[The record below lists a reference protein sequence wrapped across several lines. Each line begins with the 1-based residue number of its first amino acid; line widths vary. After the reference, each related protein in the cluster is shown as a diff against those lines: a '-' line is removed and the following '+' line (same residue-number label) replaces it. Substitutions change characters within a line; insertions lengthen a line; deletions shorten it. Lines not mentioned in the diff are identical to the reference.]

1 MITYRCIYL
10 YASCGSLVIFFLAMP
25 LIITDSTTR
34 CVGAKV
40 CRCIMTLV
48 YNKSRPLY
56 MDMYEEKSKDFIAS
70 FLFLFVQ

>member
-1 MITYRCIYL
+1 
-10 YASCGSLVIFFLAMP
+10 
-25 LIITDSTTR
+25 
-34 CVGAKV
+34 
-40 CRCIMTLV
+40 MTLV